1 MNFISLWVTEMS
13 RSQETAIQDFDSPE
27 SGLSVIDPGTIN
39 SGVVCSHHFLIK
51 MTNKKIHQNLI
62 KPDVVSFLQQ
72 APPSS
77 SSSTAARED
86 SFRPG
91 SLFRQLADQDEDTA
105 APSLFKLSWLSGMA
119 K

>member
-1 MNFISLWVTEMS
+1 MS
-13 RSQETAIQDFDSPE
+13 RHQQMAVQVLIRCNRPASEFVPLKNWRGA
-27 SGLSVIDPGTIN
+27 GGGGTVN
-39 SGVVCSHHFLIK
+39 
-51 MTNKKIHQNLI
+51 QNLSQ
-62 KPDVVSFLQQ
+62 PYVFCFLQQ

-77 SSSTAARED
+77 TVDSGD